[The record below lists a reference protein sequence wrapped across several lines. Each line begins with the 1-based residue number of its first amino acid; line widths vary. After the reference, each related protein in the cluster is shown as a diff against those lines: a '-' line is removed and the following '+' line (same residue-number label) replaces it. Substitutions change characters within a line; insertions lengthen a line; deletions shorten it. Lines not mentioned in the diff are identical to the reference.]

1 MLNPSPQCLVGG
13 VATPADVTAG
23 ATVSVALA
31 NAAGANYWSLI
42 AIATDELNT
51 AAAINA
57 TLAINQ
63 TTKTAT
69 FTAPSGLGSAVIF
82 QSTVGILGSSSPAAG
97 KDANG
102 AVQPSFTT
110 TFKVNVRTAALLRVI
125 VPNETLEQGVWTNE
139 LNAAIR
145 TGSGASS
152 SGLFISPVDIAA
164 GSGTLVNNSGS
175 ETVGVLFGATQA
187 GHSCTGARFYWDGGA
202 TTIKVKL
209 YRGDTGALVT
219 STTVA
224 VTAAGIYTATF
235 GAAQAL
241 TAGLGYSIAMW
252 DTAGAHYTTYTG
264 MSSFMPSASGNGC
277 FLCGP
282 NVQFCGT
289 STFTGAS
296 GSTVG
301 YGVSSAGDVA
311 PLVGSATIFAPIE
324 PLIV

>member
-1 MLNPSPQCLVGG
+1 MSSPSPTCTIAGG
-13 VATPADVTAG
+13 ATPADVTAG
-23 ATVSVALA
+23 GSITGALA
-31 NAAGANYWSLI
+31 NPAGVGFWGI
-42 AIATDELNT
+42 TCIATDELNT
-51 AAAINA
+51 VAAVNA
-57 TLAINQ
+57 TLSVSQ
-63 TTKTAT
+63 GPKTFA
-69 FTAPSGLGSAVIF
+69 FTAPAGLGSACIF
-82 QSTVGILGSSSPAAG
+82 QSTVGAAG
-97 KDANG
+97 STQGHGIDVNG
-102 AVQPSFTT
+102 LYHPEYTT
-110 TFKVNVRTAALLRVI
+110 TFKVNVPTSGRLRVI

-202 TTIKVKL
+202 TNIKVKL

-252 DTAGAHYTTYTG
+252 DTAAAHYTTYTG